1 MLSGHRILTGLRR
14 VLDEGNPYWLHA
26 LSGWIRAVRANHII
40 KLVLFDLLL
49 PLLLVVH
56 IVRFSARPI
65 FIYVCAVAIVIV
77 VIGPA
82 SVPAR
87 LDNN

>member
-1 MLSGHRILTGLRR
+1 MLASRTLL
-14 VLDEGNPYWLHA
+14 
-26 LSGWIRAVRANHII
+26 GWIRAVRANHIL
-40 KLVLFDLLL
+40 KLVLFELLL
-49 PLLLVVH
+49 PLLLVVQ

-65 FIYVCAVAIVIV
+65 FIDVCAVAIVIV
-77 VIGPA
+77 VISPA